1 MLFTAVMM
9 AFNAMAMER
18 ISSSADMTS
27 LYLGEA
33 LTWQVQVQLDDVL
46 TESTIVL
53 PSFPSEFIELDRGVE
68 ILTQDGVRLSR
79 HWVKLRPI
87 TLGGIT
93 LPSIEMLVGQGS
105 EPHRTSP
112 LFLEVL
118 PRLSDEQMQAG
129 LRDIK
134 GPTVTPEPVP
144 WLLWALPI
152 AALLL
157 VGLGWLGWRRRRHHE
172 DVEPEIP
179 PYDVAMAAL
188 LALDRLASEGSD
200 LVQTRAFELTAII
213 KSYLEGRYA
222 FNATDMTSEEL
233 LRHLRKGGGSA
244 TLDLAAVTP
253 FIEETDAIKYAA
265 VHASAAQANSLMER
279 ATDLVVSTKPDED
292 EAC

>member
-93 LPSIEMLVGQGS
+93 LS
-105 EPHRTSP
+105 RC
-112 LFLEVL
+112 
-118 PRLSDEQMQAG
+118 
-129 LRDIK
+129 
-134 GPTVTPEPVP
+134 
-144 WLLWALPI
+144 
-152 AALLL
+152 
-157 VGLGWLGWRRRRHHE
+157 WLGR
-172 DVEPEIP
+172 
-179 PYDVAMAAL
+179 VAS
-188 LALDRLASEGSD
+188 RIG
-200 LVQTRAFELTAII
+200 
-213 KSYLEGRYA
+213 
-222 FNATDMTSEEL
+222 L
-233 LRHLRKGGGSA
+233 LRCFWKFYR
-244 TLDLAAVTP
+244 V
-253 FIEETDAIKYAA
+253 
-265 VHASAAQANSLMER
+265 
-279 ATDLVVSTKPDED
+279 
-292 EAC
+292 